1 MGLGPVMLTG
11 FTYWRVLAWK
21 FWCAFSCSLRL
32 SRLGD
37 KISEREKEDDE
48 VKVNCREVEV

>member
-1 MGLGPVMLTG
+1 MEFGLVMLTG
-11 FTYWRVLAWK
+11 FTYWRVLACK
-21 FWCAFSCSLRL
+21 FWYAFSSSLRL
-32 SRLGD
+32 SHLGD